1 MAVLLVAM
9 THPRQPSGGGS
20 SDNRQLLRPQRHSM
34 GLQVEV
40 EEQSVVGTDGV
51 ARRLQDS
58 HSDPLERVPY
68 WAALVT
74 YFG

>member
-1 MAVLLVAM
+1 
-9 THPRQPSGGGS
+9 
-20 SDNRQLLRPQRHSM
+20 M

>member
-1 MAVLLVAM
+1 LLLVA
-9 THPRQPSGGGS
+9 RSACLRS
-20 SDNRQLLRPQRHSM
+20 AAAAANRQLLRPQRHSM

>member
-1 MAVLLVAM
+1 LLLAA
-9 THPRQPSGGGS
+9 RSACLRS
-20 SDNRQLLRPQRHSM
+20 AAAAANLFRQLLRPQRRHSM